1 MNQNAKGGSMLAR
14 LRRHLTYANV
24 MATIAVFLAL
34 GGSSYAAF
42 RISGSQIRD
51 RTISGKKLKPN
62 TLGGSRIAESRL
74 GAVSRVRNAG
84 RVGRKEEAQL
94 TTACPTDTI
103 AFMAGCIERTPRPA
117 GSYSGAAGS
126 CESAGRRLPTHQ
138 ELRGLDVPL
147 APGGELT
154 ANVYPRPRRHD
165 PTCWWRA
172 A

>member
-74 GAVSRVRNAG
+74 GAVGGG
-84 RVGRKEEAQL
+84 R
-94 TTACPTDTI
+94 
-103 AFMAGCIERTPRPA
+103 
-117 GSYSGAAGS
+117 GAD
-126 CESAGRRLPTHQ
+126 RRGGQT
-138 ELRGLDVPL
+138 
-147 APGGELT
+147 APGGGGRG
-154 ANVYPRPRRHD
+154 APPPHPRPRRRED
-165 PTCWWRA
+165 RRA
-172 A
+172 ADDRLPDGHDRLYGRLHRADAAPGRKLQRRRR